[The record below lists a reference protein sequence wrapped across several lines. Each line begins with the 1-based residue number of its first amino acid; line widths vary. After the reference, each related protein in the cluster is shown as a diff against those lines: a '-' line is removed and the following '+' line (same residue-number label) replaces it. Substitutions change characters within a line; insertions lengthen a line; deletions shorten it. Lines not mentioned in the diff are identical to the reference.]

1 MNKKFELS
9 RRGISAYIWGVL
21 ALTLIGIA
29 LRTVNMFLLFDY
41 DINYYSAGAALPTVS
56 GIFFLLVA
64 AFITVA
70 CAGSQEL
77 PFAEDLSKSSISV
90 KVSSALCTV
99 AFILAASE
107 LLGSV
112 TLIPNAVLMTALY
125 ISAVY
130 FILNLSRSPSGAQAL
145 TSVAVII
152 SLSSLIAITY
162 FDVYTQMNSP
172 LKVHFHLAMLAS
184 MLFITAEA
192 RSMIGMTKK
201 RFYLFSLSLA
211 VLLTG
216 IDSVPNAAAIFAG
229 KLEYDIIPFY
239 YICDTVTFFLFIYF
253 VCRLISLNAS
263 IRKTPATLD
272 ESADSK
278 ENSDTSATES
288 TPVDGE
294 DSRDS
299 AEEL

>member
-41 DINYYSAGAALPTVS
+41 DINYYSAGAALPTLS
-56 GIFFLLVA
+56 GVFFLLAA
-64 AFITVA
+64 AFIAIV
-70 CAGSQEL
+70 CAGAREL

-192 RSMIGMTKK
+192 RSMIGMMKK

-211 VLLTG
+211 VLFTG

-253 VCRLISLNAS
+253 VCRLISLNAY

-278 ENSDTSATES
+278 EKSDTSATES

>member
-29 LRTVNMFLLFDY
+29 LRTVNMFLFFDY

-64 AFITVA
+64 AFITVV

-77 PFAEDLSKSSISV
+77 PFADDLSSRSISV
-90 KVSSALCTV
+90 KLASVLCTV

-125 ISAVY
+125 ISAIY
-130 FILNLSRSPSGAQAL
+130 FIFNLSRSPSVAQAL
-145 TSVAVII
+145 MSVAVII

-192 RSMIGMTKK
+192 RSMIGMMKK

-211 VLLTG
+211 VLFTG

-239 YICDTVTFFLFIYF
+239 YICDTVTFFLFVYF
-253 VCRLISLNAS
+253 VCRLISLDAS
-263 IRKTPATLD
+263 IRKAPTTLD
-272 ESADSK
+272 ENADPQ
-278 ENSDTSATES
+278 ENSDTAATES
-288 TPVDGE
+288 TPVDDE
-294 DSRDS
+294 DSQDS